1 MKRPDQHDPRPRRR
15 GRPLGRLAA
24 VSTLTIAL
32 VGLLVAIALGS
43 TRRATIDAA
52 STRLG
57 RVVVSPQGR
66 TLYALRP
73 ETTHHL
79 LCKSRE
85 CFRFWPPLT
94 VASRKAKLKAGAGV
108 HGRLGVLRR
117 NGIFQ
122 VTLNGMPLYRYAGD
136 HKKGDVNG
144 QHIHSFGGVWHVIS
158 AAAGGG
164 HSMTGTVTTTSSEA
178 VPSTSSMQSSSST
191 TTMTTMTTMTQS
203 STSTSTS
210 TSSTYKL
217 PGY

>member
-1 MKRPDQHDPRPRRR
+1 MKRPDQHDQRPRRR

-32 VGLLVAIALGS
+32 ASSLVAIALGS
-43 TRRATIDAA
+43 TRPATVETS

-79 LCKSRE
+79 LCKTKE

-94 VASRKAKLKAGAGV
+94 VGSRKAKLRAGAGV
-108 HGRLGVLRR
+108 HGRLGILRR
-117 NGIFQ
+117 SGIFQ
-122 VTLNGMPLYRYAGD
+122 VTLDGMPLYHYAGD
-136 HKKGDVNG
+136 HRKGDVNG
-144 QHIHSFGGVWHVIS
+144 QHLHSFGGVWHVIP
-158 AAAGGG
+158 AAASGG
-164 HSMTGTVTTTSSEA
+164 HSMTGTVTTTTSSEA
-178 VPSTSSMQSSSST
+178 VPSTSSTQSSSST
-191 TTMTTMTTMTQS
+191 TATMTSTTQS
-203 STSTSTS
+203 STSS
-210 TSSTYKL
+210 TSSSSSTYVY